1 MIIAL
6 LLLVGL
12 SLTILIHE
20 AGHFFVA
27 KYFGLKV
34 EEFGFGFPP
43 RLFAKKYGETE
54 YSVNWLPFGGFVKI
68 LGEDPEEAGA
78 SESKRSF
85 AIQKILIRS
94 AVIVAGVAMNFLL
107 GWALISII
115 YMVGTASAVVVSEVQ
130 PNSPAASAGI
140 MQGDVIRNFSTVAGF
155 INYVN
160 AHKGQEVVIQVM
172 RDKETKEIH
181 ATPRV
186 SPKPGEGALGVG
198 LVEAGTPKRGFFRSI
213 ADGFTT
219 SLSLMWFVVLS
230 LYALAKGLVMGAP
243 VLSGVTG
250 PVGIFSMAEQVGQLG
265 LMYVV
270 QLIALISLNLAV
282 MNVLPFPAL
291 DGGRLFFLLLEK
303 IKGSPLPRRFERTA
317 NTIGF
322 MVLLLLMV
330 LITAQDVGRLL

>member
-6 LLLVGL
+6 ILLIGL

-20 AGHFFVA
+20 AGHFLAA

-43 RLFAKKYGETE
+43 RIFAKRYGETE

-68 LGEDPEEAGA
+68 FGEDREEAA
-78 SESKRSF
+78 HDSARSF
-85 AIQKILIRS
+85 ASQNFFVRT
-94 AVIVAGVAMNFLL
+94 AVLVAGVAMNFVL
-107 GWALISII
+107 GWVLISII

-130 PNSPAASAGI
+130 ANSPAAGAGI
-140 MQGDVIRNFSTVAGF
+140 MQGDVIKNFSTVAGF

-160 AHKGQEVVIQVM
+160 AHQGQDITVLVM
-172 RDKETKEIH
+172 RNKEAKEIH

-186 SPKPGEGALGVG
+186 NPGPGEGALGVG
-198 LVEAGTPKRGFFRSI
+198 LVEAGTARRGFFRSI
-213 ADGFTT
+213 YDGFSTA
-219 SLSLMWFVVLS
+219 LSLMWFVVLS
-230 LYALAKGLVMGAP
+230 FYSLVKGLIFGAP
-243 VLSGVTG
+243 VLGSVVG
-250 PVGIFSMAEQVGQLG
+250 PVGIFGMAEQVGQLG
-265 LMYVV
+265 LIYVV

-291 DGGRLFFLLLEK
+291 DGGRLFFLFLEK
-303 IKGSPLPRRFERTA
+303 VSGRPLPRRFERSA

-322 MVLLLLMV
+322 IVLFLLMIV
-330 LITAQDVGRLL
+330 ITAQDVGRLL

>member
-1 MIIAL
+1 MLIAL

-43 RLFAKKYGETE
+43 RLFAKRYGETE

-68 LGEDPEEAGA
+68 FGEDREEVAHDSA
-78 SESKRSF
+78 RSF
-85 AIQKILIRS
+85 ASQNFFVRM
-94 AVIVAGVAMNFLL
+94 AVLVAGVAMNFAL
-107 GWALISII
+107 GWVLISII

-130 PNSPAASAGI
+130 ANSPAAAAGI
-140 MQGDVIRNFSTVAGF
+140 MQGDIIRSFSTVAGF

-160 AHKGQEVVIQVM
+160 AHKGQEITVLVM
-172 RDKETKEIH
+172 RNKQSKEIR

-186 SPKPGEGALGVG
+186 NTKPGEGALGVG
-198 LVEAGTPKRGFFRSI
+198 LVEAGTPRRGFFRSI
-213 ADGFTT
+213 VGGFSTA
-219 SLSLMWFVVLS
+219 LSLMWFVVLS
-230 LYALAKGLVMGAP
+230 FYSLIKSFFV
-243 VLSGVTG
+243 GVNGFGSVVG
-250 PVGIFSMAEQVGQLG
+250 PVGIFGMAQQMGQLG
-265 LMYVV
+265 LIYVV

-303 IKGSPLPRRFERTA
+303 ITGGPLPRRFERSA
-317 NTIGF
+317 NMIGF
-322 MVLLLLMV
+322 IVLFLLMIV
-330 LITAQDVGRLL
+330 ITAQDVGRLL